1 MKRRNRDICTKF
13 QDNIVEDKKTIPEHL
28 LRLHPVPYTSTRLL
42 LNHLL
47 QRCPRLLL
55 TSFFN
60 VGLNVFSHLHSQNQR
75 IFLFSI
81 LSFLFFSVFP
91 SLTKLLWSSHI
102 YTWQF
107 ACVLAVAVFW
117 LFCNMIILTRA
128 PRIWK
133 MSWIVDWPPPWKSA
147 KCTTLRVTLRDGS
160 CQTTLLVVVPD
171 ADHTELWAR
180 GPSGKATRLCIGQ

>member
-1 MKRRNRDICTKF
+1 VTFVPSSRTTLWKTKKQYRNIFYDCTPYPTNPRDYSL
-13 QDNIVEDKKTIPEHL
+13 TI
-28 LRLHPVPYTSTRLL
+28 
-42 LNHLL
+42 
-47 QRCPRLLL
+47 
-55 TSFFN
+55 FFN
-60 VGLNVFSHLHSQNQR
+60 VVRDYSLPASSTLGWTCSATSTHKTKEFFCFLFYHFSFFLFFHHSQNFFGLR
-75 IFLFSI
+75 IFTPGNSPVSSPWRSSDYSAI
-81 LSFLFFSVFP
+81 
-91 SLTKLLWSSHI
+91 WS
-102 YTWQF
+102 
-107 ACVLAVAVFW
+107 
-117 LFCNMIILTRA
+117 LTRA